1 MPIGQSLTDFQASL
15 AQCDSLIANAHTT
28 DEAGAHHF
36 TPRDREQIT
45 VAAFLNM
52 FIAWEEFIEAAVGDY
67 MMGDA
72 TTGGNI
78 PIKYVTPPTREHSTK
93 MVIHTNRYFD
103 YANHENVK
111 KLARLF
117 FDNGYPF
124 ETPINSMTQELFD
137 LKTMRNAC
145 AHMSSTTKTALES
158 LAVKIFGLPQPGIT
172 VYQMLTAIDPRTNP
186 TVTVYAAYRDKLL
199 VAASL
204 VAEG

>member
-28 DEAGAHHF
+28 NVAGAHHF

-52 FIAWEEFIEAAVGDY
+52 FIAWEEFIEAAINDY

-72 TTGGNI
+72 TIGGNV
-78 PIKYVTPPTREHSTK
+78 PVRYVTPPTRDHSAK
-93 MVIHTNRYFD
+93 MIIHTNRYFD

-111 KLARLF
+111 RLAKLY
-117 FDNGYPF
+117 FDTGYPF
-124 ETPINSMTQELFD
+124 ETPINSMMQELFD

-158 LAVKIFGLPQPGIT
+158 LAVKIFGSPKPGIS
-172 VYQMLTAIDPRTNP
+172 VYQMLTTTDPRTNP
-186 TVTVYAAYRDKLL
+186 KVTVYAAYRDKLL
-199 VAASL
+199 VAADII
-204 VAEG
+204 AQG